1 MEDKEHKQCR
11 FDTELIDTVF
21 DCVIPYIY
29 PNDLNSVSLVS
40 RKLYELDSMT
50 RKHVTIQNCYSVP
63 PSCLVKRFPN
73 LESLTLK
80 GYPRAGM
87 FSLESFK
94 WGGYVTPWVEEI
106 GMRLKRLECVRFR
119 RMIVR
124 DHDLE
129 VLAGMCGGRI
139 KVLKL
144 DSCWG
149 FSTDGL
155 LHIGKKCSGLRILSL
170 EKSFIDENGGEW
182 LHELAL
188 RNKCLES
195 LNYCLTRLDKYDY
208 EDLVLIAKNCSE
220 SLVSLKLRGCPWKY
234 VAEVFSYAVNLE
246 EFDGRP
252 YIDEGEEYIG
262 VKFPPKM
269 RRLTWS
275 NWNTLDIP
283 IIQSFEHQLT
293 KLNLICPFFGSDEH
307 CVLIHK
313 CLNLEE
319 LYTTDAIEDSGLQ
332 VASHFCKNLRKIKIT
347 RCWLEGTVSHIGL
360 TDLAKGCL
368 ELECLH
374 VNIKDIKNETL
385 ECIGANLKKL
395 RDFYLGLF
403 HEVEEVCELP
413 LDNGVRALLTG
424 CTKLVKLG
432 IDLRSGTRGL
442 TDVGWGNIGK
452 YGQNVVDMNLGFCR
466 DTDAGL
472 QELSKGCPKLQK
484 LKMSGCDFS
493 QQALANF
500 VLNVTSLRYLW
511 VQDYYAFENG
521 HDIFAMVRPF
531 WKMELIKYQS
541 NVADQQKPP
550 SLLAYYSVAEQRK
563 DIPDNVIPLYPYVQF
578 E

>member
-11 FDTELIDTVF
+11 FDTELLDTVF

-29 PNDLNSVSLVS
+29 PNDLNSVSLVC

-63 PSCLVKRFPN
+63 QSRLVKRFPN
-73 LESLTLK
+73 LESVTLK
-80 GYPRAGM
+80 GYA
-87 FSLESFK
+87 K
-94 WGGYVTPWVEEI
+94 WDGYVTPWVEEI
-106 GMRLKRLECVRFR
+106 GERLKRLECVRFR

-129 VLAGMCGGRI
+129 VLAGMCGEKLRVLRI
-139 KVLKL
+139 EA
-144 DSCWG
+144 CMG
-149 FSTDGL
+149 FTTDGL
-155 LHIGKKCSGLRILSL
+155 LCIGNKCSELRILSL
-170 EKSFIDENGGEW
+170 EKSLIYENGGEW

-188 RNKCLES
+188 RTKCLES
-195 LNYCLTRLDKYDY
+195 LNYYLTPLDKYDY

-220 SLVSLKLRGCPWKY
+220 SLVSLKLRRCPRKY
-234 VAEVFSYAVNLE
+234 VAEVFRYGVNLE
-246 EFDGRP
+246 EFGGDA

-262 VKFPPKM
+262 AKFPPKM
-269 RRLTWS
+269 RRVTLS
-275 NWNTLDIP
+275 NGNTLDIP
-283 IIQSFEHQLT
+283 IIRSFEHQLT
-293 KLNLICPFFGSDEH
+293 KLNLIFSSFGSDEH

-319 LYTTDAIEDSGLQ
+319 LHTTNAIGDFGLQ
-332 VASHFCKNLRKIKIT
+332 VASHFCKKLRKIKI
-347 RCWLEGTVSHIGL
+347 RRGRLEETVSHIGL

-368 ELECLH
+368 ELECLY
-374 VNIKDIKNETL
+374 VNVKDITNETL
-385 ECIGANLKKL
+385 ECVGANLKKL
-395 RDFYLGLF
+395 RHFYLGLF
-403 HEVEEVCELP
+403 HEAEEVSELP

-432 IDLRSGTRGL
+432 IHLRSGTRGL
-442 TDVGWGNIGK
+442 TDVGWGYIGK
-452 YGQNVVDMNLGFCR
+452 YGLNLVDMDLGFCR

-472 QELSKGCPKLQK
+472 LELSKGCPKLQK
-484 LKMSGCDFS
+484 LEMSGCDFS

-511 VQDYYAFENG
+511 VQDYYAFKNG

-531 WKMELIKYQS
+531 WKMELIKYKS
-541 NVADQQKPP
+541 DVAQQKPP